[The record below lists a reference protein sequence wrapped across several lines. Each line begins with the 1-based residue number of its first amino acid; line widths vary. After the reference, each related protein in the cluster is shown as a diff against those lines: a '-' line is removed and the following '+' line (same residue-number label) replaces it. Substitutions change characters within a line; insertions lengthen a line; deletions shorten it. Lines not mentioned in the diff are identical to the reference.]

1 MRRII
6 AALVFALTFASATV
20 ATAAPVTWTIDPVH
34 STVGF
39 SIRHFFSKVPGNF
52 TKFSGTVAYDPDK
65 PAASST
71 TVEIETA
78 SINTENEKRDGHL
91 RSEDFFF
98 ADQYPTIKFVSTKVT
113 PTGEGKLSVE
123 GNLTMRGVTKPVT
136 LAVSY
141 LGSGPTSN
149 GEMRAG
155 FEATTKVNRKD
166 FNILWNRTLDQGG
179 TLLGDDVDIKIG
191 VEGVVRPPEP
201 PAK

>member
-1 MRRII
+1 MRKIL
-6 AALVFALTFASATV
+6 AASVLALTFALAST
-20 ATAAPVTWTIDPVH
+20 ATAAPVTWTIDTNH
-34 STVGF
+34 STVRF

-52 TKFSGTVAYDPDK
+52 AKFSGTVAYDPEK
-65 PAASST
+65 PANSSA
-71 TVEIETA
+71 TVEIDAA
-78 SINTENEKRDGHL
+78 SISTGVEKRDNHL

-98 ADQYPTIKFVSTKVT
+98 VEKYPTLTFASTKVT

-136 LAVSY
+136 LAVTY
-141 LGSGPTSN
+141 LGSGPSFP

-166 FNILWNRTLDQGG
+166 FNILWNKVLDQGG
-179 TLLGDDVDIKIG
+179 TMLGDDVEITIG
-191 VEGVVRPPEP
+191 IEGVVHPPEP